1 MTAVQTAHKA
11 PDAGLGPVRM
21 TGYRFAVVCP
31 QCGGGLAHL
40 NGSALGSESVAVAR
54 CEPCARE
61 WVVRV
66 YLAPLETPEQRS
78 ARERQERRRG
88 RLAVVGG

>member
-1 MTAVQTAHKA
+1 MSGYHFSLAC
-11 PDAGLGPVRM
+11 PSCLGPV
-21 TGYRFAVVCP
+21 
-31 QCGGGLAHL
+31 AHV

-66 YLAPLETPEQRS
+66 YLAPLETPEQRR
-78 ARERQERRRG
+78 ARERQERRRAG
-88 RLAVVGG
+88 LAVVG